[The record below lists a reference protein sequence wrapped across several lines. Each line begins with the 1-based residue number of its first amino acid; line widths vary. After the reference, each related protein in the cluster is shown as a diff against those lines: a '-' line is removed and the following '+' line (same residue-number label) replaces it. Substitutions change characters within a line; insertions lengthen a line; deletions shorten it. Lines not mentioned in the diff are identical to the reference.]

1 MGVDLEFHGLE
12 AGQVEFRQVC
22 TGHEFFGLGIAA
34 QRWQGFGFGVHG
46 GQVNLGLIDKGLSL
60 DVIVQNISGVAKGCG

>member
-1 MGVDLEFHGLE
+1 
-12 AGQVEFRQVC
+12 
-22 TGHEFFGLGIAA
+22 LGIAA

-46 GQVNLGLIDKGLSL
+46 GQVNLGLIDKGLSF

>member
-12 AGQVEFRQVC
+12 AGQVEFRKVC

-46 GQVNLGLIDKGLSL
+46 GQVNLGLIDK
-60 DVIVQNISGVAKGCG
+60 